1 MRNIAVMAWW
11 DSSEY
16 EVSLKSANNIV
27 NALSK
32 IKEYCVFLVLC
43 KWSIWSYKDDEWNVI
58 EVDKNNFSISLDKEK
73 IKFDFAYI
81 TIHWTPWENWKLQWY
96 FDMMNIPYSTWW
108 VLNTAMWFNKY
119 ISKLAVQSYWVCCP
133 KWICI
138 NKWEKYN
145 EMKIISELWLP
156 IFVKPNE
163 WWSSFGITKVKEIT
177 DLKYAIEKAFSECNS
192 IVIEKAVGWKEFTCG
207 LFEVHNT
214 VTILPIT
221 EIQTNEE
228 FFNYEAKY
236 LWNSSEIT
244 PADIS
249 SELKAEIESTSELI
263 YEKLNCSWIVRI
275 DYIYSDWK
283 LYFLEINL
291 TPWMTD
297 WSLVPQQLKACWLL
311 LADVL
316 KDQIEGKF

>member
-1 MRNIAVMAWW
+1 MKNIAVMAWW

-16 EVSLKSANNIV
+16 EVSLKSASNIV
-27 NALSK
+27 NALYEIS
-32 IKEYCVFLVLC
+32 EYCVFLILC
-43 KWSIWSYKDDEWNVI
+43 KWSVRLYKDDKWNLV
-58 EVDKNNFSISLDKEK
+58 EVDKNDFSILVDNKK

-96 FDMMNIPYSTWW
+96 LDMIDIPYSTWW

-119 ISKLAVQSYWVCCP
+119 ISKLAVQSYWVSCP
-133 KWICI
+133 QGICI
-138 NKWEKYN
+138 NKWEKYR
-145 EMKIISELWLP
+145 EEEIISELWLP
-156 IFVKPNE
+156 VFVKPNE
-163 WWSSFGITKVKEIT
+163 WWSSFGVTKVKENV
-177 DLKYAIEKAFSECNS
+177 DLKYAIEKAFSECDS
-192 IVIEKAVGWKEFTCG
+192 IIIEKAVEWKEFTCG
-207 LFEVHNT
+207 LFKLHNI
-214 VTILPIT
+214 VKILPIT

-236 LWNSSEIT
+236 LWNSIEIT

-249 SELKAEIESTSELI
+249 PDLKTEIESTSALI

-275 DYIYSDWK
+275 DYIYSNWK

-297 WSLVPQQLKACWLL
+297 WSLVPQQLRACWLSL
-311 LADVL
+311 SDVL
-316 KDQIEGKF
+316 MGQIEEKF